1 MAKSVF
7 RPVEIKNSEE
17 KVMLQLTKSFAPEVE
32 EEEIEE
38 EPEYTGPTA
47 EDLRREADE
56 FKLQWEKEKQQ
67 LLANTEAEAKK
78 IVDNA
83 ESTAFDVIKRKT
95 DEAAII
101 KQKAQTEADQ
111 IIKEAEQ
118 KALDL
123 IQEAEIK
130 RNEQMTQA
138 YDEGY
143 QKGSED
149 GFQDGNKEAQR
160 LIDRLHVI
168 IEKTMVR
175 RQEILDETEQQIV
188 DLVLLMTRK
197 VVKVISEN
205 QRTVVMN
212 NIVQALRKVKGRGD
226 VTIRVNL
233 ADVEL
238 TTEHTNDFIQAVEN
252 IKNISV
258 VEDSSVDRGGC
269 IVETDFG
276 AIDARISSQLTE
288 LEQRILEISPI
299 KTITKTSAIKQ
310 DF

>member
-1 MAKSVF
+1 MSKSVF

-32 EEEIEE
+32 EVEEEE

-47 EDLRREADE
+47 EDLRREAEE
-56 FKLQWEKEKQQ
+56 FKMQWEVEKQQ

-83 ESTAFDVIKRKT
+83 ENTAFQVVKRNT

-101 KQKAQTEADQ
+101 KQKALTEADQ
-111 IIKEAEQ
+111 IVKEAEQ

-123 IQEAEIK
+123 LQEAEIK
-130 RNEQMTQA
+130 RNEQMAQA

-143 QKGSED
+143 KKGNEA
-149 GFQDGNKEAQR
+149 GFQDGNKEALR
-160 LIDRLHVI
+160 LVDRLHLI
-168 IEKTMVR
+168 IDKTMDR

-238 TTEHTNDFIQAVEN
+238 TSEHTNDFIQAVEN

>member
-17 KVMLQLTKSFAPEVE
+17 KVMIQLTKSFAPEVE
-32 EEEIEE
+32 EVVVEE

-56 FKLQWEKEKQQ
+56 FKLQWEREKQQ
-67 LLANTEAEAKK
+67 LIANTEAEAKK

-111 IIKEAEQ
+111 IVKEAEQ

-130 RNEQMTQA
+130 RNEQMAQA

-143 QKGSED
+143 QKGSEA

-238 TTEHTNDFIQAVEN
+238 TSEHTNDFIQAVEN

-258 VEDSSVDRGGC
+258 IEDSSVDRGGC

-288 LEQRILEISPI
+288 LENKILDVSPVKNI
-299 KTITKTSAIKQ
+299 KRSDPLAQ
-310 DF
+310 E

>member
-7 RPVEIKNSEE
+7 RPVEIKNSDE
-17 KVMLQLTKSFAPEVE
+17 KVMIQLTKSFAPEVE
-32 EEEIEE
+32 EVEVEE
-38 EPEYTGPTA
+38 EQEYTGPTA

-67 LLANTEAEAKK
+67 LLANTEIEAKK

-83 ESTAFDVIKRKT
+83 ENTAFDVIKRKT

-101 KQKAQTEADQ
+101 KQKAQTEAEQ

-138 YDEGY
+138 YEEGY
-143 QKGSED
+143 QKGNEV

-160 LIDRLHVI
+160 LIERLHVI
-168 IEKTMVR
+168 IEKTMDR

>member
-1 MAKSVF
+1 MRIRA
-7 RPVEIKNSEE
+7 
-17 KVMLQLTKSFAPEVE
+17 
-32 EEEIEE
+32 
-38 EPEYTGPTA
+38 
-47 EDLRREADE
+47 
-56 FKLQWEKEKQQ
+56 
-67 LLANTEAEAKK
+67 
-78 IVDNA
+78 NA
-83 ESTAFDVIKRKT
+83 E
-95 DEAAII
+95 
-101 KQKAQTEADQ
+101 
-111 IIKEAEQ
+111 
-118 KALDL
+118 
-123 IQEAEIK
+123 
-130 RNEQMTQA
+130 
-138 YDEGY
+138 
-143 QKGSED
+143 
-149 GFQDGNKEAQR
+149 
-160 LIDRLHVI
+160 
-168 IEKTMVR
+168 

-226 VTIRVNL
+226 VTIRVNM

-258 VEDSSVDRGGC
+258 IEDSSVDRGGC

>member
-7 RPVEIKNSEE
+7 RPTEIKTSEE
-17 KVMLQLTKSFAPEVE
+17 KLVLQLSKSFAPEVE
-32 EEEIEE
+32 EVEVEE
-38 EPEYTGPTA
+38 EPQYTGPTA
-47 EDLRREADE
+47 EDLRREAEE
-56 FKLQWEKEKQQ
+56 FKQQWEIEKQK
-67 LLANTEAEAKK
+67 LLATTETEAEK
-78 IVDNA
+78 IIKGA
-83 ESTAFDVIKRKT
+83 EEAAFAEVKRKT

-101 KQKAQTEADQ
+101 KQKAQTEAEQ
-111 IIKEAEQ
+111 IIKDAEKKAFDMLQDAEA
-118 KALDL
+118 
-123 IQEAEIK
+123 K
-130 RNEQMTQA
+130 RNEQMNQA
-138 YDEGY
+138 YNEGY
-143 QKGSED
+143 EKGTQE
-149 GFQDGNKEAQR
+149 GFNDGNKEAQR
-160 LIDRLHVI
+160 LVDRLHVI
-168 IEKTMVR
+168 IDKTMDR

-205 QRTVVMN
+205 QRTVVMS

-233 ADVEL
+233 ADLEL
-238 TTEHTNDFIQAVEN
+238 TTEHTNDFIQSVEN

-299 KTITKTSAIKQ
+299 KAVTKTSTIKQ

>member
-1 MAKSVF
+1 MSKSVF
-7 RPVEIKNSEE
+7 RPIEIKKSEE

-32 EEEIEE
+32 EVVVEE
-38 EPEYTGPTA
+38 EPEYLGPTA
-47 EDLRREADE
+47 EDLRREAEE
-56 FKLQWEKEKQQ
+56 FKRQWEEEKKQ

-83 ESTAFDVIKRKT
+83 ENTAFQVVKRKT

-101 KQKAQTEADQ
+101 KQNAQTEADQ
-111 IIKEAEQ
+111 IVKDAE
-118 KALDL
+118 KRAFDL

-130 RNEQMTQA
+130 RNEQMSQA

-143 QKGSED
+143 QKGSEA
-149 GFQDGNKEAQR
+149 GYQDGNKEAQR
-160 LIDRLHVI
+160 LVDRLHLI
-168 IEKTMVR
+168 IEKTMDR

-233 ADVEL
+233 ADLEL

>member
-1 MAKSVF
+1 M
-7 RPVEIKNSEE
+7 
-17 KVMLQLTKSFAPEVE
+17 
-32 EEEIEE
+32 
-38 EPEYTGPTA
+38 
-47 EDLRREADE
+47 RREADE

-101 KQKAQTEADQ
+101 KQKAQTEAEQ

-138 YDEGY
+138 YDDGY
-143 QKGSED
+143 QKGSEA

-168 IEKTMVR
+168 IDKTMVR